1 MPALVVE
8 LSEETVWRLERL
20 CRKNN
25 RAPTAL
31 AEQAIELFLDTEE
44 WQLGDIES
52 GLSDARL
59 GKFVT
64 EEQAGLLFR
73 QWLG

>member
-1 MPALVVE
+1 MPTLVVD
-8 LSEETVWRLERL
+8 LSEETAWRLERL

-25 RAPTAL
+25 TSPAQL
-31 AEQAIELFLDTEE
+31 AEQAVEIFLDTEE
-44 WQLGDIES
+44 WQIRDIEA
-52 GLSDARL
+52 GLSDARH
-59 GKFVT
+59 GNFVS

>member
-1 MPALVVE
+1 MPTLLVD
-8 LSEETVWRLERL
+8 LSEETAWRLERL

-25 RAPTAL
+25 ASAAQL
-31 AEQAIELFLDTEE
+31 AEQAVEIFLDTEE
-44 WQLGDIES
+44 WQIRDIEA
-52 GLSDARL
+52 GLTDARR
-59 GKFVT
+59 GNFVS

>member
-8 LSEETVWRLERL
+8 LTEETAWRLERL
-20 CRKNN
+20 CRRNN
-25 RAPTAL
+25 GAPAAL
-31 AEQAIELFLDTEE
+31 AAQAIELFLDTEE
-44 WQLGDIES
+44 WQLRDIES
-52 GLSDARL
+52 GLSDAHL
-59 GKFVT
+59 GKFVS